1 VGLKAAR
8 MKNCLHD
15 NLQANQM
22 GIAVDIL
29 SNKRF
34 RAIAFQLLV
43 LLGFVGLL
51 GYITRNAI
59 RNMREL
65 NILPKGNFLTEPGS
79 VDNLGWV
86 ALDLMSVDARDPIW
100 MFFVGSAINTIYIA
114 VLGIFFATILG
125 FVIGV
130 MRLSPNWLV
139 SRVAA
144 VYVEIF
150 RNVPLLLWILLIN
163 AIVFLP
169 WPSPKEAIPVFDAF
183 VASNRGLYAPR
194 GIPLDGASTVGLVFL
209 AGIIAAIGWSL
220 YARRVQAKSGNQLP
234 VFWVNAALVVA
245 LPLAVFFALGQP
257 LSWET
262 PQLKGFNYTGGVKLL
277 PQFLALLT
285 ALSLYTASF
294 IAEIVRAGIMSVNK
308 GQREAASSLGLRPGL
323 VMNLVIIPQALRV
336 IIPPLTSQ
344 YLNLT
349 KNSSLAIVVGYQEI
363 VAVFMGTILNQSG
376 RAVEIIGM
384 TMAFYLSLSLLISL
398 VMNIYNRAVALKE
411 R

>member
-1 VGLKAAR
+1 MRQDLYA
-8 MKNCLHD
+8 
-15 NLQANQM
+15 NLT

-34 RAIAFQLLV
+34 RAIAFQLIV
-43 LLGFVGLL
+43 LLGFLGLL
-51 GYITRNAI
+51 AYITRNAI
-59 RNMREL
+59 HNMREL

-86 ALDLMSVDARDPIW
+86 ALDLMSVGARDPIW

-114 VLGIFFATILG
+114 ILGIFFATVLG
-125 FVIGV
+125 FIIGV

-194 GIPLDGASTVGLVFL
+194 GIPLDGASTVGFVFL
-209 AGIIAAIGWSL
+209 AGIIAAIVWSV
-220 YARRVQAKSGNQLP
+220 YTRRVQAKTGKQLP
-234 VFWVNAALVVA
+234 VFWVNAAMIIAV
-245 LPLAVFFALGQP
+245 PLAVFFVMGQP

-262 PQLKGFNYTGGVKLL
+262 PQLKGFNYSGGVKLL

-285 ALSLYTASF
+285 ALSLYTAAF
-294 IAEIVRAGIMSVNK
+294 IAEIVRAGILSVNK
-308 GQREAASSLGLRPGL
+308 GQREAASSLGLRPNL

-384 TMAFYLSLSLLISL
+384 TMAFYLSVSLLISFI
-398 VMNIYNRAVALKE
+398 MNIYNRAVALKE

>member
-1 VGLKAAR
+1 
-8 MKNCLHD
+8 M
-15 NLQANQM
+15 
-22 GIAVDIL
+22 DIL
-29 SNKRF
+29 SNRRF

-43 LLGFVGLL
+43 LAGFIGGLT
-51 GYITRNAI
+51 YIANNAVK
-59 RNMREL
+59 NMRAL
-65 NILPKGNFLTEPGS
+65 NILPKGNFLAEPGS
-79 VDNLGWV
+79 VDNLSWI
-86 ALDLMSVDARDPIW
+86 ALDLMTVDARDPIW
-100 MFFVGSAINTIYIA
+100 QFFIGSAINTIYISI
-114 VLGIFFATILG
+114 LGIFFATILG

-139 SRVAA
+139 NRFAA
-144 VYVEIF
+144 VYVETF

-169 WPSPKEAIPVFDAF
+169 WPSPKEALPIFDAF

-194 GIPLDGASTVGLVFL
+194 GIPLDGFSIVSYVFL
-209 AGIIAAIGWSL
+209 AGIIGSIVWT
-220 YARRVQAKSGNQLP
+220 YYTRRVQAKTGKQLP
-234 VFWVNAALVVA
+234 VFWVNLALIIGLPLVV
-245 LPLAVFFALGQP
+245 FALLGAP
-257 LSWET
+257 LEWET
-262 PQLKGFNYTGGVKLL
+262 PQLKGFNYKGGVKLL

-294 IAEIVRAGIMSVNK
+294 IAEIVRAGILSVNK
-308 GQREAASSLGLRPGL
+308 GQREAASALGLRPNL

-384 TMAFYLSLSLLISL
+384 TMAFYLSISLLISFI
-398 VMNIYNRAVALKE
+398 MNIYNRSVALKE

>member
-1 VGLKAAR
+1 MDL
-8 MKNCLHD
+8 
-15 NLQANQM
+15 
-22 GIAVDIL
+22 L
-29 SNKRF
+29 SNRRF
-34 RAIAFQLLV
+34 RAIAFQILV
-43 LLGFVGLL
+43 LAGFLGSLA
-51 GYITRNAI
+51 YITNNAI
-59 RNMREL
+59 TNMKAL
-65 NILPKGNFLTEPGS
+65 NILPKGNFLSEPGS
-79 VDNLGWV
+79 VDNLSWV
-86 ALDLMSVDARDPIW
+86 ALDLMTVDARDPIW
-100 MFFVGSAINTIYIA
+100 QFFIGSAINTVYIA
-114 VLGIFFATILG
+114 IIGIILATVLG

-139 SRVAA
+139 NRFAS

-169 WPSPKEAIPVFDAF
+169 WPSPKEALPIFDAF

-194 GIPLDGASTVGLVFL
+194 GIPLDGFSIVSYVFL
-209 AGIIAAIGWSL
+209 LGIIASIVWTF
-220 YARRVQAKSGNQLP
+220 YTKRVQAKTGRQLP
-234 VFWVNAALVVA
+234 VFWVNMGLIIAVPVIVFVA
-245 LPLAVFFALGQP
+245 LGSPLE
-257 LSWET
+257 WET
-262 PQLKGFNYTGGVKLL
+262 PQLKGFNYKGGVKLL

-285 ALSLYTASF
+285 ALSLYTAAF
-294 IAEIVRAGIMSVNK
+294 IAEIVRAGILSVNK
-308 GQREAASSLGLRPGL
+308 GQREAASALGLRPNL

-384 TMAFYLSLSLLISL
+384 TMAFYLSVSLLISFI
-398 VMNIYNRAVALKE
+398 MNLYNRSVALKE

>member
-1 VGLKAAR
+1 
-8 MKNCLHD
+8 M
-15 NLQANQM
+15 
-22 GIAVDIL
+22 DIL

-51 GYITRNAI
+51 VYITRNAI
-59 RNMREL
+59 HNMREL

-86 ALDLMSVDARDPIW
+86 ALDLMSVGARDPIW
-100 MFFVGSAINTIYIA
+100 MFFIGSAINTIYIA
-114 VLGIFFATILG
+114 ILGIFFATVLG
-125 FVIGV
+125 FIVGV

-194 GIPLDGASTVGLVFL
+194 GIPLDGASTVGLIFL
-209 AGIIAAIGWSL
+209 AGIIAAIVWTV
-220 YARRVQAKSGNQLP
+220 YTRRVQAKTGNQLP
-234 VFWVNAALVVA
+234 VFWVNAALIVA
-245 LPLAVFFALGQP
+245 LPLAVFFAMGQP
-257 LSWET
+257 LMWET
-262 PQLKGFNYTGGVKLL
+262 PQLKGFNYSGGVKLL

-285 ALSLYTASF
+285 ALSLYTAAF
-294 IAEIVRAGIMSVNK
+294 IAEIVRAGILSVNK
-308 GQREAASSLGLRPGL
+308 GQREAASSLGLRPNL

-384 TMAFYLSLSLLISL
+384 TMAFYLSVSLLISFI
-398 VMNIYNRAVALKE
+398 MNIYNRAVALKE

>member
-1 VGLKAAR
+1 MDL
-8 MKNCLHD
+8 
-15 NLQANQM
+15 
-22 GIAVDIL
+22 L
-29 SNKRF
+29 SNRRF
-34 RAIAFQLLV
+34 RAIAFQVIVLV
-43 LLGFVGLL
+43 GFLGALT
-51 GYITRNAI
+51 YITNNAI
-59 RNMREL
+59 TNMRAL
-65 NILPKGNFLTEPGS
+65 NILPKGNFLSEPGS
-79 VDNLGWV
+79 VDNLSWV
-86 ALDLMSVDARDPIW
+86 ALDLMTVSARDPIW
-100 MFFVGSAINTIYIA
+100 QFLVGSAINTIYISI
-114 VLGIFFATILG
+114 LGIFFATVLG
-125 FVIGV
+125 FIIGV

-139 SRVAA
+139 NRFAL
-144 VYVEIF
+144 VYVETF

-169 WPSPKEAIPVFDAF
+169 WPSPKEALPIFDAF

-194 GIPLDGASTVGLVFL
+194 GMPLDGFSIVSYVFL
-209 AGIIAAIGWSL
+209 LGIIAAIVWSFI
-220 YARRVQAKSGNQLP
+220 ARRVQAKSGNQLP
-234 VFWVNAALVVA
+234 VFWVNLGLIVG
-245 LPLAVFFALGQP
+245 LPLAVFFALGGP
-257 LSWET
+257 LEWET
-262 PQLKGFNYTGGVKLL
+262 PELKGFNYRGGVKLL

-294 IAEIVRAGIMSVNK
+294 IAEIVRAGILSVNK
-308 GQREAASSLGLRPGL
+308 GQREAASALGLRPNL

-384 TMAFYLSLSLLISL
+384 TMAFYLSISLLISFI
-398 VMNIYNRAVALKE
+398 MNLYNRSVALKE